1 MKKKIRQSV
10 NVDSFE
16 DEYAYNDSI
25 WSEDEEDIAAIKKIV
40 SELPDEDRKLILL
53 YAETASLRATS
64 KQLGVSL
71 TITSFEINRIKQV
84 IKNKFYNR

>member
-10 NVDSFE
+10 NVSEFE
-16 DEYAYNDSI
+16 EEYEFDNSI
-25 WSEDEEDIAAIKKIV
+25 WNEDDEDIAEIKKIV

-84 IKNKFYNR
+84 IKDKFYNK